1 MIQSQQAA
9 PQTSRLAEEI
19 ANRNCREP
27 ESKISLQE
35 GACVEDARGYVHMN
49 IPRYYVETLVKVSAK
64 GVPVAEIVPLVFGQ
78 RRESRGCL

>member
-27 ESKISLQE
+27 ESKISLEE
-35 GACVEDARGYVHMN
+35 GACVEDARGYVHLNTM
-49 IPRYYVETLVKVSAK
+49 RYYV
-64 GVPVAEIVPLVFGQ
+64 
-78 RRESRGCL
+78 